1 MITKTIPQRTLGK
14 EVSLNGVG
22 LHTGKKVKLTF
33 KPAPVN
39 TGFVFLRTDI
49 EPSFEI
55 PADVQYVKTTD
66 RGTTLEKD
74 GIKIQTSEHVLAAL
88 VGMQI
93 DNCFI
98 SMNAPESPIMDVFPN
113 FTGEEEDAERVE
125 EFMRLKDSVPFQNNE
140 DEALANEDALVA
152 E

>member
-1 MITKTIPQRTLGK
+1 MITKTIPQRTLEK

-49 EPSFEI
+49 KPSFKI

-74 GIKIQTSEHVLAAL
+74 GISANFRACSC
-88 VGMQI
+88 
-93 DNCFI
+93 CF
-98 SMNAPESPIMDVFPN
+98 SW
-113 FTGEEEDAERVE
+113 DA
-125 EFMRLKDSVPFQNNE
+125 SG
-140 DEALANEDALVA
+140 
-152 E
+152 